1 MANVAF
7 KKGLLANLP
16 STYAEGTFYVTT
28 DERAIYLDV
37 SDSSRIRLGDF
48 QEFATVAALEANAN
62 PSTTALYYVS
72 DINCLAKW
80 NGTGYVQIN
89 LDTGATKFE
98 VAKDAEGKPVEG
110 NAITGLSY
118 NAGTRTVTINKG
130 SFATSAEHLALKN
143 TVEGIVSVGG
153 QANVLEAVKVNGE
166 VLAIDANK
174 AVDVLVAT
182 GSANGTIAVNGKDVA
197 VKGLGSAAYENVGAF
212 DAAGTGAAAADV
224 VRGELNTYK
233 QSNDKAIADAA
244 TKTAQDIA
252 AAKQEAINTAAGDAT
267 TKANQALAD
276 AKADAANLYATKTAL
291 EAAESGIRTDFAGAD
306 TALKNELNAEIAKK
320 VAQADYNDKMGQLDK
335 SIEDLGKEDEHLAG
349 LIGDNANAIQDINGR
364 LNNDGGIVD
373 RIETMEAFWAAAE
386 ADGTDSN
393 VIDTLKE
400 IQDYIKNDETGA
412 SNMLAAIE
420 ANEKAIQKEA
430 EDRAA
435 ADQTINQSITDLSG
449 VVGTK
454 AAQADLTA
462 LDGRVTTAEGEIDAL
477 QQGLLDANAEIAKK
491 ANASDLEALDGAFD
505 NYVEAHANDY
515 DNDEIDAAVGAVA
528 GDLKAYKDE
537 RIYTD
542 AEIDAEIEAAAAD
555 AKSGAEAT
563 AAANLNTA
571 KEELQNAIDKE
582 VQDRATAITSA
593 IEALDSDAAAQDG
606 YALTGITITD
616 GKISAKTEAKFAT
629 EGYVN
634 TQIEAAQLA
643 WGSF

>member
-16 STYAEGTFYVTT
+16 STHAEGTFYVTT

-48 QEFATVAALEANAN
+48 QEFATVAALEANVN
-62 PSTTALYYVS
+62 PSTSALYYVS

-80 NGTGYVQIN
+80 NGTSYTQIN

-110 NAITGLSY
+110 NAITSLSY
-118 NAGTRTVTINKG
+118 NAGTRTVTIGKG

-166 VLAIDANK
+166 ALTIDANK

-182 GSANGTIAVNGKDVA
+182 GAANGTIAVNGKDVA

-212 DAAGTGAAAADV
+212 DAAGTGATEAGKVQSA
-224 VRGELNTYK
+224 LNTYIE
-233 QSNDKAIADAA
+233 SNDKAIDDAVEQIG
-244 TKTAQDIA
+244 KDIA
-252 AAKQEAINTAAGDAT
+252 AAKQEVINTAAGDAT
-267 TKANQALAD
+267 SKANKALDD

-291 EAAESGIRTDFAGAD
+291 ETAESGIRTDFAGAD
-306 TALKNELNAEIAKK
+306 TALKNELTPLINAK
-320 VAQADYNDKMGQLDK
+320 VAQTAYDNKMGQLDK
-335 SIEDLGKEDEHLAG
+335 SIEDLGKEDKRLAG
-349 LIGDNANAIQDINGR
+349 LIGDNANAIETINGR
-364 LNNDGGIVD
+364 LDNDGGIVD

-400 IQDYIKNDETGA
+400 IQEYIKSDETGA
-412 SNMLAAIE
+412 SDMLAAIE
-420 ANEKAIQKEA
+420 TNEKAIAKEVK
-430 EDRAA
+430 DREA

-462 LDGRVTTAEGEIDAL
+462 LTGRVTTAEGEIDTL
-477 QQGLLDANAEIAKK
+477 QQGLVDANAAIAKK
-491 ANASDLEALDGAFD
+491 AAADDLATLEGEFD
-505 NYVEAHANDY
+505 NYVEAHEGDY
-515 DNDEIDAAVGAVA
+515 DNDAIDAKVKAVADDLSAYVEAHKDDYNNGAIDAAVAGAQ
-528 GDLKAYKDE
+528 
-537 RIYTD
+537 
-542 AEIDAEIEAAAAD
+542 
-555 AKSGAEAT
+555 SGAEAT
-563 AAANLNTA
+563 AAANLKTA
-571 KEELQNAIDKE
+571 KEELEGKITQEAK
-582 VQDRATAITSA
+582 DRAAAITGA
-593 IEALDSDAAAQDG
+593 IEALDSDIAAQDG